1 MPHMRTESLGQRL
14 RRERMRL
21 NWSQERLA
29 EAIGTTSMSINRWE
43 HDKTSPQ
50 PHYREQLCHVFHTT
64 ADALFGTPDESESQ
78 THPVDSIWNVPF
90 RRNPFFTGREAVLR
104 RLYDTLRSGRTAVL
118 TQAQAL
124 SGLGGIGKTQTAV
137 EYAYRHRE
145 DYRAVLWVRAET
157 LEGLLTDLVSLAQV
171 VGLPEKDE
179 PDQNRIVQA
188 VKCWLNEYPN
198 WLLILDN
205 VEDLSVLEDVLPS
218 QARGHLLLTTRAQST
233 GIFAQSIDLDQ
244 MELEEGAL
252 FLLHRA
258 KLLGPDAPLEQ
269 APQGLA
275 PIAKELTQIMG
286 GLPLALDQAGAYIEE
301 TECSLSDY
309 RERYQTRQASLLNR
323 RGNLVGAHPA
333 SVSTTFFLSFEKV
346 ERANPAAAELL
357 RVCAFLAPD
366 AIPEEILT
374 EGASELGAA
383 LESVAADP
391 LVLDETLAALRTYS
405 LLRRHAESKT
415 LTIHR
420 LVQAVLKDRMDEKT
434 QLQWAER
441 TVYAVNQVFPDGAAA
456 ATWPRCQRLLPHVE
470 ACVHLMKQ
478 WKIVSRDAWRLLKE
492 AGTYLRERGNYMQ
505 AEVLLCQARDI
516 RVQVVGTMHPDVAES
531 LNNLALLYWNQGRY
545 TEAEPLHLRAMTIQ
559 EQHLGPDHPDLAES
573 LNDLAALYWNQGR
586 YTEAEPLHLRAM
598 TIQEQH
604 LGPDHPD
611 LTESLN
617 GLAMLYW
624 NQGRYTEAEPLL
636 LRSLAIREQHLGPE
650 HLRTSESLNNLAL
663 LYWKQGRY
671 TEAEPLY
678 QRALTI
684 CEQQLGPEHHG
695 VASCLNNLAQLYL
708 VEGRYTEADPLFQR
722 SLAICEQQLGPEHPS
737 TAQILNNLARL
748 YTEQAK
754 YTEAE
759 LLLQRALAIREQQLG
774 PQHPDMAQSLN
785 NLAKLYRDQ
794 GQYDQAEPIFRQ
806 VLDMRERGLGSEHP
820 DVATTLENYAE
831 LLRKTNRTVEATER
845 EERAQQ
851 IRERHAQQNPL
862 R

>member
-545 TEAEPLHLRAMTIQ
+545 TEAEPL
-559 EQHLGPDHPDLAES
+559 
-573 LNDLAALYWNQGR
+573 
-586 YTEAEPLHLRAM
+586 
-598 TIQEQH
+598 
-604 LGPDHPD
+604 
-611 LTESLN
+611 
-617 GLAMLYW
+617 
-624 NQGRYTEAEPLL
+624 L